1 MWFNDLCSD
10 SMSAAREALK
20 KHRHLLFRIETGR
33 HHLSGTL
40 CCLDCMDAP
49 NMDVLTFKGQQER
62 EY

>member
-1 MWFNDLCSD
+1 
-10 SMSAAREALK
+10 MSAAREALK